1 LNEYKEIKM
10 PQWFTEN
17 WIVMTPLSVCSVVG
31 LAVMLERIWALRRR
45 RIISPALAAAIQQR
59 HNTPEKIEQVRAL
72 SETDKSVLG
81 ELAQVVFVHASL
93 PKEENLEAV
102 QAAARQIMGRL
113 ERGLTT
119 LALIVELGPLLGL
132 LGTVIGMVKLFTDV
146 AQHGLGEPAQ
156 ISRGIYAALTAT
168 MVGLGIAVPALVA
181 VMYLRRRVEL
191 LVLELERHTGEL
203 LRRLYRS
210 Q

>member
-1 LNEYKEIKM
+1 M
-10 PQWFTEN
+10 PQWFIQS

-31 LAVMLERIWALRRR
+31 LAIVLERVWALRRR

-72 SETDKSVLG
+72 SESDKSVLG
-81 ELAQVVFVHASL
+81 ELAQVVFAHTSL

-102 QAAARQIMGRL
+102 QAAARQIIGRL

-146 AQHGLGEPAQ
+146 AQHGLGEPSQ
-156 ISRGIYAALTAT
+156 ISAGIYQALTAT

-191 LVLELERHTGEL
+191 LALEMERHTGEL
-203 LRRLYRS
+203 LRRLYQS

>member
-1 LNEYKEIKM
+1 M
-10 PQWFTEN
+10 PQWFIES

-31 LAVMLERIWALRRR
+31 LAIVLERIWALRRR

-59 HNTPEKIEQVRAL
+59 HDTPEKTEQVRAL

-81 ELAQVVFVHASL
+81 ELAQVVFAHASL

-102 QAAARQIMGRL
+102 QAVARQIMGRL

-146 AQHGLGEPAQ
+146 AQHGLGEPTQ
-156 ISRGIYAALTAT
+156 ISRGIYEALTAT

-191 LVLELERHTGEL
+191 LALELERHTGEL
-203 LRRLYRS
+203 LRRLYRN

>member
-1 LNEYKEIKM
+1 M
-10 PQWFTEN
+10 PQWFIES

-31 LAVMLERIWALRRR
+31 LAIVLERIWALRRR
-45 RIISPALAAAIQQR
+45 RIISPTLAAAIQQR

-72 SETDKSVLG
+72 SESDKSVLG
-81 ELAQVVFVHASL
+81 ELAQVVFAHTSL

-102 QAAARQIMGRL
+102 QAAARQIIGRL

-146 AQHGLGEPAQ
+146 AQHGLGEPSQ
-156 ISRGIYAALTAT
+156 ISAGIYQALTAT

-191 LVLELERHTGEL
+191 LALEMERHTGEL
-203 LRRLYRS
+203 LRRLYQS

>member
-1 LNEYKEIKM
+1 M
-10 PQWFTEN
+10 PQWFIQS

-31 LAVMLERIWALRRR
+31 LAIVLERVWALRRR
-45 RIISPALAAAIQQR
+45 RIISPTLAAAIQQR

-72 SETDKSVLG
+72 SESDKSVLG
-81 ELAQVVFVHASL
+81 ELAQVVFAHTSL

-102 QAAARQIMGRL
+102 QAAARQIIGRL

-146 AQHGLGEPAQ
+146 AQHGLGEPSQ
-156 ISRGIYAALTAT
+156 ISAGIYQALTAT

-191 LVLELERHTGEL
+191 LALEMERHTGEL
-203 LRRLYRS
+203 LRRLYQS

>member
-1 LNEYKEIKM
+1 M
-10 PQWFTEN
+10 PQWFIES
-17 WIVMTPLSVCSVVG
+17 WIVMIPLSVCSVVG
-31 LAVMLERIWALRRR
+31 LAIVLERVWALRRR
-45 RIISPALAAAIQQR
+45 RIISPTLAAAIQQR
-59 HNTPEKIEQVRAL
+59 HHTPERIEQMRAL
-72 SETDKSVLG
+72 SETDKSILA
-81 ELAQVVFVHASL
+81 ELTQVVFAHASL

-102 QAAARQIMGRL
+102 QSAARQIMGRL

-132 LGTVIGMVKLFTDV
+132 LGTVIGMVRLFTDV
-146 AQHGLGEPAQ
+146 AARGLGEPSQ
-156 ISRGIYAALTAT
+156 ISAGIYQALTAT

-181 VMYLRRRVEL
+181 VMCLRRRVEL

-203 LRRLYRS
+203 LARLYRS

>member
-1 LNEYKEIKM
+1 
-10 PQWFTEN
+10 
-17 WIVMTPLSVCSVVG
+17 MTPLSVCSVVG
-31 LAVMLERIWALRRR
+31 LAIVLERVWALRRR
-45 RIISPALAAAIQQR
+45 RIISPTLAAAIQQR

-72 SETDKSVLG
+72 SESDKSVLG
-81 ELAQVVFVHASL
+81 ELAQVVFAHTSL

-102 QAAARQIMGRL
+102 QAAARQIIGRL

-146 AQHGLGEPAQ
+146 AQHGLGEPSQ
-156 ISRGIYAALTAT
+156 ISAGIYQALTAT

-191 LVLELERHTGEL
+191 LALEMERHTGEL
-203 LRRLYRS
+203 LRRLYQS

>member
-1 LNEYKEIKM
+1 M
-10 PQWFTEN
+10 PQWFIES

-31 LAVMLERIWALRRR
+31 LAIVLERVWALRRR
-45 RIISPALAAAIQQR
+45 RIISPTLAAAIQQR

-72 SETDKSVLG
+72 SESDKSVLG
-81 ELAQVVFVHASL
+81 ELAQVVFAHTSL

-102 QAAARQIMGRL
+102 QAAARQIIGRL

-146 AQHGLGEPAQ
+146 AQHGLGEPSQ
-156 ISRGIYAALTAT
+156 ISAGIYQALTAT

-191 LVLELERHTGEL
+191 LALEMERHTGEL
-203 LRRLYRS
+203 LRRLYQS